1 MRGIKRSL
9 VRNSAAPAKP
19 DATEADDR
27 QEATPPEFRRATS
40 GAGSAWK
47 AGAVAQ
53 AQAGL
58 DEARQ
63 QLAQDILAGNRVLEI
78 DPAVVTDK
86 IGSDRRSDWMEQ
98 SDFLEFVDSIRDDG
112 QEMPVLVW
120 PEDPDWQP
128 DAIDPLNL
136 ERVQF
141 LLLAG
146 RRRTEAARRL
156 GRPVRAVLASQK
168 HRTGTDDTFE
178 MLVFRFRENDERE
191 DLSAF
196 ERLLSIGEMY
206 EELSQASSEKVKA
219 VDFAKRVGVHESV
232 VSRARAVHAAKDQI
246 LNAFKN
252 AYELSFA
259 ELQKAMAELSGNTG
273 AGRKRSNPKPKKL
286 TVTRKVGSRNLAV
299 EAIDGRLSI
308 KTTGVKLDKSEM
320 ESLGDLIAAFLE
332 KHRSKDEADR

>member
-9 VRNSAAPAKP
+9 VRKSAAPAKP
-19 DATEADDR
+19 DVTEVDDR
-27 QEATPPEFRRATS
+27 QEATPPEFRRATA

-63 QLAQDILAGNRVLEI
+63 QLAYDILAGYHVLEI

-98 SDFLEFVDSIRDDG
+98 REFLEFIDSIRDDG

-128 DAIDPLNL
+128 DPIDPLNL
-136 ERVQF
+136 ERIQF

-168 HRTGTDDTFE
+168 RRTGTDDTFE

-206 EELSQASSEKVKA
+206 EELSHASPEKVKA
-219 VDFAKRVGVHESV
+219 VDFAKRVGVHESI
-232 VSRARAVHAAKDQI
+232 VSRARAVHASKHQI

-252 AYELSFA
+252 AYELSFG
-259 ELQKAMAELSGNTG
+259 ELQKALAELSTQSG
-273 AGRKRSNPKPKKL
+273 AERKSAKPKPKKL
-286 TVTRKVGSRNLAV
+286 KVIRKVGSRNLAV
-299 EAIDGRLSI
+299 ETGGGKLSI
-308 KTTGVKLDKSEM
+308 KTTGVKLGQSEL
-320 ESLGDLIAAFLE
+320 ESLGDLLAEFLE
-332 KHRSKDEADR
+332 KHRSKDEAER